1 LERIFIL
8 KIPNFQP
15 VPAFNLPDKGKKQA
29 YLRLSNNISSGEPK
43 RREAKQ
49 DMWQKKRQT

>member
-8 KIPNFQP
+8 KIPDFQP
-15 VPAFNLPDKGKKQA
+15 VPAFNLPDKGEKQA

-43 RREAKQ
+43 RREG
-49 DMWQKKRQT
+49 